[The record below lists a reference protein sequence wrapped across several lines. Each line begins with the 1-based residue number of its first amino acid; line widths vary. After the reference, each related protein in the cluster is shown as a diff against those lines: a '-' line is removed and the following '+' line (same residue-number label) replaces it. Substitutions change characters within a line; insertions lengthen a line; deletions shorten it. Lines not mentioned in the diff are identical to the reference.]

1 MGKTD
6 KTWRLAANK
15 NYRGK
20 ITMMEV
26 KVAFRE
32 FNKDKNVVKP
42 ETIVDN
48 SGKFEYAVSG
58 QDLMDGKVMN
68 IKVNK
73 GGKAEVEANKK
84 IKKAQVDD
92 NIK

>member
-26 KVAFRE
+26 KVALRE
-32 FNKDKNVVKP
+32 FDENIVKP

-48 SGKFEYAVSG
+48 SGEFEYAVSG